1 MSRKHP
7 RQPIIYVITIGVS
20 TRVEEIGSTLA
31 LHPTSPALLTDP
43 NNNSLDPM
51 RTAYKSNNGYCSIGL
66 TGLASSS
73 SSHEKARNNHDTNI
87 AIVCHLRP
95 TAAEALESHA
105 GYSAC
110 DVAVLTANYILCTTS
125 AENLT
130 KSGTW
135 YGRPVFDNLEDLL
148 GALDLLTI
156 KDEPL
161 PPPKVHTTLG
171 PDLSINLTIKDEPPP
186 LPHTTQ
192 TSVVIGV
199 MGSGSAPFPQL
210 ALPLGRWIARQGWSM
225 INGGG
230 GGVMTST
237 AQGFVDARD
246 EENAQ
251 NSKEMKGVCVGILK
265 STSLQ
270 DPTIER
276 EGYPNQY
283 IDICIRT
290 PLPHSGMRH
299 GMGPLTRNHFNVL
312 SPDVVIVLPGGPGTL
327 SEAKLALR
335 YGRPVIGF
343 MGENGGVVA
352 KRPIPCELCRSCT
365 PACCYVADLVGLGIP
380 IVSTLGE
387 LQIEIMKHV
396 EEKRRKCVKNNKSN
410 SGDGERRHVNVG
422 ESKQGQYEPI

>member
-7 RQPIIYVITIGVS
+7 RKPIVYVITIGIS
-20 TRVEEIGSTLA
+20 NRVEHIGSTLA
-31 LHPTSPALLTDP
+31 LHPSSPALLTDP
-43 NNNSLDPM
+43 LNNSLDPM
-51 RTAYKSNNGYCSIGL
+51 RTAYRSNNGYCSIGL
-66 TGLASSS
+66 TGLTSS
-73 SSHEKARNNHDTNI
+73 SSHKKARNNQNNI
-87 AIVCHLRP
+87 AIICHLQP
-95 TAAEALESHA
+95 TAKDALANHA

-110 DVAVLTANYILCTTS
+110 DVAVLTANYILILGESKCTTTS
-125 AENLT
+125 AVNLT
-130 KSGTW
+130 KPGTW
-135 YGRPVFDNLEDLL
+135 YGRPVLYNLEDLL
-148 GALDLLTI
+148 SALDLLTI
-156 KDEPL
+156 NDESS
-161 PPPKVHTTLG
+161 PPPHTTF
-171 PDLSINLTIKDEPPP
+171 NLTIKDEPPP
-186 LPHTTQ
+186 PPPPHTTQ

-199 MGSGSAPFPQL
+199 MGSGSAPFTQL
-210 ALPLGRWIARQGWSM
+210 ALPLGRWIAHQGWSM

-237 AQGFVDARD
+237 AQGFVNARD

-251 NSKEMKGVCVGILK
+251 NIKEKKGVCVGILK

-276 EGYPNQY
+276 DGYPNQY

-352 KRPIPCELCRSCT
+352 KRPIPCELCRCFT

-380 IVSTLGE
+380 VVYTMGE

-396 EEKRRKCVKNNKSN
+396 EEKQRKRFENNKSN
-410 SGDGERRHVNVG
+410 SGDGERINVG
-422 ESKQGQYEPI
+422 ESKGE